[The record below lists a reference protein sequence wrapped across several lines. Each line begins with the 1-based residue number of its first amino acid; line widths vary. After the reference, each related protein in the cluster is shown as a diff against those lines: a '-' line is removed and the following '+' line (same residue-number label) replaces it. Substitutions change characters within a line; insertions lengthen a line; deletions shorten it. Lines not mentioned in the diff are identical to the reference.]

1 MLPTL
6 IKVPLH
12 QQRPQELGPQAR
24 TQIANIL
31 AASQN
36 LLSRAQSLVQP
47 NYQQQFEPKYQQ
59 EQPNYGQLQQSSG
72 FGNVA
77 RPLFPRYLV
86 GQPASSGGA
95 PIYAFF

>member
-31 AASQN
+31 ATSQN
-36 LLSRAQSLVQP
+36 LLSRAQTLVQP
-47 NYQQQFEPKYQQ
+47 NYQQQFEPNYQQ
-59 EQPNYGQLQQSSG
+59 EQLNSGQFQESPGLG
-72 FGNVA
+72 

-86 GQPASSGGA
+86 GQTAGGGGA